1 MSNNKFSRRS
11 LLKGSATVATG
22 AAIGGLGFPALV
34 RSQQQKRMLKPI
46 VAGLNGREGDPTD
59 MSIRLIPK
67 ILKEKYDVEVN
78 MQIHPASAL
87 GTDLSQL
94 DAVQTGFIDITSNT
108 TTQFV
113 QYSPDFAY
121 VDLPYVIADWDM
133 ALRYFKSDQWNK
145 TAANFEKKVPVKVL
159 PPVGAGGY
167 RMLWNNVRALPEP
180 GVVNGL
186 KIRSSTAQL
195 EIDLIKAWGG
205 NATPMA
211 WTETYTGLQ
220 TKVVQGFHVQPI
232 WTFQFKMY
240 EQLKFA
246 TKVQALYAIQF
257 QVMNAATFKA
267 MPESIQ
273 KPFLLAAQEAADI
286 ANQKDRELEAHFEG
300 ELKKVGMEIYTPS
313 SAEMQKWR
321 SAGEKLWDGAKGINK
336 GDVDAMVALRRS
348 T

>member
-1 MSNNKFSRRS
+1 
-11 LLKGSATVATG
+11 
-22 AAIGGLGFPALV
+22 
-34 RSQQQKRMLKPI
+34 
-46 VAGLNGREGDPTD
+46 
-59 MSIRLIPK
+59 
-67 ILKEKYDVEVN
+67 
-78 MQIHPASAL
+78 
-87 GTDLSQL
+87 
-94 DAVQTGFIDITSNT
+94 
-108 TTQFV
+108 
-113 QYSPDFAY
+113 
-121 VDLPYVIADWDM
+121 M
-133 ALRYFKSDQWNK
+133 ALRYFKSDQWAK
-145 TAANFEKKVPVKVL
+145 TAAAYEKAVPVKVL

-167 RMLWNNVRALPEP
+167 RMLWNNIRALPEP
-180 GVVNGL
+180 GAVNGL

-195 EIDLIKAWGG
+195 EIDLLKGWGA
-205 NATPMA
+205 NPTPMA

-257 QVMNAATFKA
+257 QVMNANTWKA
-267 MPESIQ
+267 MPEAIQ

-286 ANQKDRELEAHFEG
+286 ANQKDRELETHFEG

-321 SAGEKLWDGAKGINK
+321 TSGEKLWEGAKGINK
-336 GDVDAMVALRRS
+336 ADVDAMVALRRS